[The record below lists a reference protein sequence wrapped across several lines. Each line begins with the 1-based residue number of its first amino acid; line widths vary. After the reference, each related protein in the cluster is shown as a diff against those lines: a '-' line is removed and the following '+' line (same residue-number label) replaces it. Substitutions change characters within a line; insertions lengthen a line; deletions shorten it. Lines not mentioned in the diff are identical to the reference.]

1 MLSIKYPLLFFLLFS
16 FFVSSCVKT
25 DKEFDI
31 ATEFM
36 QARVDGNVKKAYEML
51 DEDTKKLFSEKEF
64 EEYCF
69 VFKPSE
75 FKVSGVENGYVKIS
89 YTFYDK
95 KYKKGGKELYTF
107 YMTDNIERI
116 KFKNGKIIFPYI
128 AFIATRKAIEIGDIK
143 KAEYFSN
150 VMLELDPRNP
160 DVLETAEKMG
170 FIQKQN

>member
-1 MLSIKYPLLFFLLFS
+1 MVAGRYFLLFFLFLS
-16 FFVSSCVKT
+16 FLPVSCAKR
-25 DKEFDI
+25 DKELDI

-36 QARVDGNVKKAYEML
+36 QARVDGDTKKAYGML
-51 DEDTKKLFSEKEF
+51 DENTRKVFQEKEF

-75 FKVSGVENGYVKIS
+75 FEVSGAENGYRKIS

-95 KYKKGGKELYTF
+95 KYKKGSKELYTF
-107 YMTDNIERI
+107 YMTDNIERVRI
-116 KFKNGKIIFPYI
+116 QNGKIVFPHV
-128 AFIATRKAIEIGDIK
+128 AFLSMRKAIEAKDVE

-150 VMLELDPRNP
+150 IMLELDPNNP
-160 DVLETAEKMG
+160 DVLDTAEKMG